1 MIEIKN
7 FNNLSEPELWQI
19 KKIWNDEV
27 GFIYP
32 FDDKVFNHHVIN
44 SKFLVKNASFIAF
57 LLDVPI
63 GFIIAKTFDTGEISA
78 YRDRSWISLFYVSK
92 HYRKQGAGSLLLE
105 KCLNELEEKAVRVSQ
120 SGFIM
125 NQFFMEKMMYKI
137 QSDILNL
144 RDMTKEVYLSL
155 NLNQVYQVEIG
166 KSNMILFLDNDTEV
180 QLSL

>member
-1 MIEIKN
+1 MSLNYNQMKISTNQVVSFYCAKEREGNSIKSVISGKYNKKEVENMDNNMIV
-7 FNNLSEPELWQI
+7 
-19 KKIWNDEV
+19 KI
-27 GFIYP
+27 
-32 FDDKVFNHHVIN
+32 
-44 SKFLVKNASFIAF
+44 
-57 LLDVPI
+57 
-63 GFIIAKTFDTGEISA
+63 
-78 YRDRSWISLFYVSK
+78 
-92 HYRKQGAGSLLLE
+92 E